1 MVKLLLISHGKLS
14 LEFLNTMKMIIGNI
28 DGIEAIPME
37 TGVDMNKYKE
47 DMLTYINSDNNP
59 TLVIADLLGGSP
71 FLTAASIY
79 KEINNKEKMQI
90 VVGMNLPMLLE
101 LYNAKN
107 ENDLNSCVNIAVKT
121 GKKGIGDLETFISE
135 RG

>member
-1 MVKLLLISHGKLS
+1 
-14 LEFLNTMKMIIGNI
+14 
-28 DGIEAIPME
+28 
-37 TGVDMNKYKE
+37 
-47 DMLTYINSDNNP
+47 
-59 TLVIADLLGGSP
+59 
-71 FLTAASIY
+71 
-79 KEINNKEKMQI
+79 MQI